1 MPSEYDTSGVCP
13 ECGATV
19 DVLVVLNSGRCPE
32 CRTPREELLG
42 TANDPSEVAGETPE
56 SQKPSAGIES

>member
-1 MPSEYDTSGVCP
+1 MNEYDTDAPCP
-13 ECGATV
+13 DCNATV
-19 DVLVVLNSGRCPE
+19 DVLVVLDSGACPNCGE
-32 CRTPREELLG
+32 SRDELFG